1 MDKTFKKSFK
11 NMAKHNE
18 DETENAISAA
28 LLHLSS
34 FVNWLMMT
42 KVL

>member
-1 MDKTFKKSFK
+1 MDKIFKNFCK

-18 DETENAISAA
+18 DETENAINAA